1 MDTNYSRRQFL
12 SRSVQLSSALMITG
26 SAKAY
31 ENSDSTKDMF
41 GKVLPRRK
49 LGKTSLNPTIYTVG
63 GWHVGRHSELKAQA
77 IIENAIKQGVRFF
90 DTANMYQNG
99 ASERYYGKFLTPKYG
114 KHIEIMTKSTAKNS
128 DQLQKDLDQSFE
140 SLKVDVID
148 LFMIHSIL
156 SPNDVDTRLKNGVL
170 DLLIDYK
177 KRGKIKHIGFTGHRD
192 FNAHKHL
199 LDKNIPEIEACLM
212 PINLA
217 DPSYKSFIN
226 NTMKTMHD
234 RQMGIMAMKSL
245 CNGGFFGNGKSGRKY
260 QDVPS
265 VIPNKVSIAQ
275 AHHFALSLPISTL
288 VSGVDEPEQI
298 HDNLKN
304 IWAFKALDKKEQ
316 AVLIQLCQPEALTG
330 KMENFKA

>member
-1 MDTNYSRRQFL
+1 MSYSRRQFI
-12 SRSVQLSSALMITG
+12 SRSAQLSSALMLVG
-26 SAKAY
+26 STKAY
-31 ENSDSTKDMF
+31 ENTQSEDDEF

-49 LGKTSLNPTIYTVG
+49 LGKTSLKPTIYTVG
-63 GWHVGRHSELKAQA
+63 GWHIGRQNELNAKA
-77 IIENAIKQGVRFF
+77 IIDNAIQQGVRFF
-90 DTANMYQNG
+90 DTANIYQNG
-99 ASERYYGKFLTPKYG
+99 TSERHYGKFLTPKYG

-128 DQLQKDLDQSFE
+128 DQLKKHLDQSFE

-156 SPNDVDTRLKNGVL
+156 SPADVDNRLKNGVL

-177 KRGKIKHIGFTGHRD
+177 KQGKIKHIGFTGHRD
-192 FNAHKHL
+192 FVAHEHL
-199 LDKNIPEIEACLM
+199 LDKKLPEIEACLM

-226 NTMKTMHD
+226 STMQTMVE
-234 RQMGIMAMKSL
+234 QNIGVMAMKSL
-245 CNGGFFGNGKSGRKY
+245 CNGGFFGAGKSGRKHN
-260 QDVPS
+260 DTPS

-298 HDNLKN
+298 HENLKN
-304 IWAFKALDKKEQ
+304 IWNFKSLSKKEQ
-316 AVLIQLCQPEALTG
+316 AELIELCRPEALTG